1 MPTILA
7 TVTGPD
13 RPGITAGL
21 LGVLSEANAEILD
34 MEQVDIRGRLNL
46 GIEFQAPEGTGVIK
60 NLLYLGWTFG
70 VTVSFEVLDDVP
82 DEPETGT
89 RHAVSVIGSPL
100 SPGDL
105 RAVALAIA
113 DSGGN
118 IERIVQLATYPVKAY
133 EFEVRKQ
140 GDANLRAAVL
150 LAASEHPNMDVSVQ
164 RLRLERRAKRLIVID
179 VDSTLITDEVID
191 LVADEAGVGAEVAAE
206 TAAAMAGELD
216 FEESLRRRV
225 GLLAGAPESV
235 LERAWERITPTPG
248 ARTFV
253 RTVRRLGYEVAAVSG
268 GFNYFAE
275 RLADDLG
282 LHHTRANQ
290 LEIVDGVLTGGLV
303 GPIVDAEAKAEI
315 LIRIAEEA
323 MVPLEQVVAI
333 GDGANDLAM
342 LNVAGLGIAFNAKRV
357 VRESADVAVNVPYLD
372 AVLFLLGIARSEIE
386 EVPGADGP
394 PVP

>member
-1 MPTILA
+1 
-7 TVTGPD
+7 
-13 RPGITAGL
+13 
-21 LGVLSEANAEILD
+21 
-34 MEQVDIRGRLNL
+34 
-46 GIEFQAPEGTGVIK
+46 
-60 NLLYLGWTFG
+60 
-70 VTVSFEVLDDVP
+70 
-82 DEPETGT
+82 
-89 RHAVSVIGSPL
+89 
-100 SPGDL
+100 
-105 RAVALAIA
+105 
-113 DSGGN
+113 
-118 IERIVQLATYPVKAY
+118 
-133 EFEVRKQ
+133 
-140 GDANLRAAVL
+140 
-150 LAASEHPNMDVSVQ
+150 MDVSVQ